1 MSNYRVPMA
10 VLKSNIKATKR
21 KPIGTII
28 KHALFGSIFVF
39 ALTVFF
45 ELSLKHQI
53 SNVVFYFIFS
63 VVFNCFTNKHNES
76 VAKITNKQLLF
87 LDFSIDLSIIENAF
101 YWQESDY
108 EHVLKLNY
116 NNETYQE
123 FWLTNSDLID
133 DLRFYQFLVDN
144 HLPINILE

>member
-1 MSNYRVPMA
+1 MA
-10 VLKSNIKATKR
+10 VLKSNIKTTKR

-28 KHALFGSIFVF
+28 KHALFGAIFVF

-45 ELSLKHQI
+45 ELPLKHQI
-53 SNVVFYFIFS
+53 SNVVLYFIFS
-63 VVFNCFTNKHNES
+63 VVFNYFPNKHNES
-76 VAKITNKQLLF
+76 VAKITNNQLLF

-101 YWQESDY
+101 YWQESDS
-108 EHVLKLNY
+108 EHVLKLKY

-123 FWLTNSDLID
+123 FWLTDSDLID

-144 HLPINILE
+144 HLPIKILE